1 MHPLLTNGLVG
12 LPTNFANLEKGLL
25 VSADIHTFHVDL
37 KERGYDIEIGSGN
50 LAHFPSFL
58 SPRCQT
64 EHAVLITDTTVDSLY
79 ADRLGDQLVKA
90 GWDVHLLVVD
100 PGEQSKSTDV
110 ASQLWETM
118 LTEGVDRQTVVVAV
132 GGGVVGDLAGFV
144 AATYVRGIPFVQIPT
159 TLLAQV
165 DSSVGGKV
173 GVNLPGA
180 KNMVGAFWQPQGVLI
195 DVEVLGTL
203 PEREYR
209 AGLAEVVKYGVILEA
224 AFFDFLQQHLE
235 AIHAQDPQVL
245 TTIVRQCCRLKAEVV
260 QQDERETTGLRAKLN
275 YGHTFAHALEAIGSY
290 GQLLHG
296 EAVAMGMC
304 CAARLAARMGR
315 VDETFVEKQLCLLRA
330 FNLETTLPNYSPD
343 ELLRLM
349 YHDKKVEQ
357 GQLRFILPDR
367 MGHVELVGDVRP
379 DDILAAL
386 GSCS

>member
-1 MHPLLTNGLVG
+1 
-12 LPTNFANLEKGLL
+12 
-25 VSADIHTFHVDL
+25 
-37 KERGYDIEIGSGN
+37 
-50 LAHFPSFL
+50 
-58 SPRCQT
+58 
-64 EHAVLITDTTVDSLY
+64 
-79 ADRLGDQLVKA
+79 
-90 GWDVHLLVVD
+90 LLVVD

-144 AATYVRGIPFVQIPT
+144 AATYARGIPFVQIPT

-330 FNLETTLPNYSPD
+330 LNLETTLPDYSPD

-386 GSCS
+386 GSGS